1 MGYTEGCVMI
11 SMFCASGT
19 TVCNCV
25 VKRVFYQ
32 DTEVMGMFEK
42 YIHSHNLPVLVLT
55 YLNLRV
61 ILNIALWTWWFV

>member
-11 SMFCASGT
+11 SMFCASLT

-25 VKRVFYQ
+25 VKRVLYQ

-42 YIHSHNLPVLVLT
+42 YIHSHNAYVSKSSSDFVHSTLDLVVC
-55 YLNLRV
+55 V
-61 ILNIALWTWWFV
+61 IIS